1 MSSGGAGGLAMQLA
15 ESLDPS
21 LALHT
26 K

>member
-1 MSSGGAGGLAMQLA
+1 MSSGGAGGLAMQLTQ
-15 ESLDPS
+15 SLDPS